1 MSYTI
6 VVVSCITYTVLNVR
20 KLIFTAGRVCIAQTM
35 PWQDVCLSVRPSVCL
50 SHAGIL
56 STLNGYTYP
65 QSFFLQSRSPTILDF
80 PYQTEWQ
87 YLGDPLTGCRMQGL
101 RIANFRSNQ
110 ISNRIGG

>member
-65 QSFFLQSRSPTILDF
+65 QSFFYNRVAPPFWI
-80 PYQTEWQ
+80 
-87 YLGDPLTGCRMQGL
+87 
-101 RIANFRSNQ
+101 FRTKRNGN
-110 ISNRIGG
+110 IWGTP